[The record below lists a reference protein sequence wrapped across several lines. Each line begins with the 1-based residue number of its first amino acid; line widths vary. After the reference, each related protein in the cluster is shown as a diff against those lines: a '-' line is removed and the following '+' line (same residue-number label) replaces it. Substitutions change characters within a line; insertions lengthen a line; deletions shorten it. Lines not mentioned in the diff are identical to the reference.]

1 MFLASSLG
9 GLKLSSLFSP
19 GEGAAGVV
27 YPMLALGSGA
37 ILGGAFFFSLC
48 FSEVVSYVFG
58 DDFFK
63 SALLAVLFL
72 GGALGVY
79 LYELSS
85 GLGAIKQRVLSVF
98 FFRRM
103 WLLQPVST
111 QGSIKSAFLGSFFFT
126 YSVDRGYVEFIGPQG
141 LGYFGSF
148 LRRSFTLIEKKIVY
162 IRVGLLFFF
171 VFFFIF
177 L

>member
-1 MFLASSLG
+1 MGASPFLGGSFLKTLLLRVFFYSADFFFISFLLISTCFTVSYRVRLFLASSLG

-63 SALLAVLFL
+63 SALLAVPFL

-85 GLGAIKQRVLSVF
+85 GLG
-98 FFRRM
+98 
-103 WLLQPVST
+103 
-111 QGSIKSAFLGSFFFT
+111 
-126 YSVDRGYVEFIGPQG
+126 
-141 LGYFGSF
+141 
-148 LRRSFTLIEKKIVY
+148 
-162 IRVGLLFFF
+162 
-171 VFFFIF
+171 
-177 L
+177 

>member
-1 MFLASSLG
+1 MGASPFLGGSFLKTLLLRVFFYSADFFFISFLLISTCFTVSYRVRLFLASSLG

-37 ILGGAFFFSLC
+37 ILGGA
-48 FSEVVSYVFG
+48 
-58 DDFFK
+58 
-63 SALLAVLFL
+63 
-72 GGALGVY
+72 
-79 LYELSS
+79 
-85 GLGAIKQRVLSVF
+85 F

-171 VFFFIF
+171 VFFFI
-177 L
+177 